1 MDPQQPNAARC
12 TSSRVLAAVGMG
24 AVGIYGAKVL
34 INVFGPRPQFTMR
47 SPGVPLDSEEFVQFL
62 SLLTDGTRRRS
73 RLKRLKNGDEF
84 YPEELRA
91 IESARHAINMEYYE
105 FSEGDVSRRILAAL
119 CEKARAGVDVRM
131 VIDAAGSIHT
141 SNHYFDSLREAGGKM
156 RWYYPLRWDTWPK
169 FNQRTHRKLLIVDGQ
184 IGFIGGAGI
193 ANHWLHATRS
203 GPRWRDT
210 VFRVDGEGVA
220 GLISTFAENWLEASG
235 EILSGHNQFSF
246 QDMPEGMEGIVV
258 SSTPRDGGTQARVLF
273 QALIRSAQQSIHIT
287 TPYFLP
293 DQSARRAFVEA
304 LQRGIQAS
312 RSLHRPSHRTQG
324 EPPCHPRTHPRGRGN
339 LRLHAFHDSRQTH
352 DGGWSMERGGFN
364 QFRSSLVRAERRSEH
379 GDPRSRPRFRHRFRF
394 CRRSQTEPQA
404 DRTDAGS
411 SWSAFRRGSASG
423 ARNPV

>member
-1 MDPQQPNAARC
+1 MDPQQPNAAHC

-156 RWYYPLRWDTWPK
+156 RWYHPLRWDTWPK

-193 ANHWLHATRS
+193 ANRFPPWIGFWGAQSGLKADVARTRTS
-203 GPRWRDT
+203 LRSVRIRGPLCHRLLWRWMLGDKR
-210 VFRVDGEGVA
+210 
-220 GLISTFAENWLEASG
+220 LE
-235 EILSGHNQFSF
+235 
-246 QDMPEGMEGIVV
+246 
-258 SSTPRDGGTQARVLF
+258 
-273 QALIRSAQQSIHIT
+273 
-287 TPYFLP
+287 
-293 DQSARRAFVEA
+293 
-304 LQRGIQAS
+304 
-312 RSLHRPSHRTQG
+312 
-324 EPPCHPRTHPRGRGN
+324 CGN
-339 LRLHAFHDSRQTH
+339 LA
-352 DGGWSMERGGFN
+352 
-364 QFRSSLVRAERRSEH
+364 
-379 GDPRSRPRFRHRFRF
+379 
-394 CRRSQTEPQA
+394 
-404 DRTDAGS
+404 
-411 SWSAFRRGSASG
+411 
-423 ARNPV
+423 